1 MNNEEIK
8 GKIKKVVEN
17 PGVSIEK
24 GVKKGWETVKDFGKN
39 EKIKEVVENP
49 GVSIEKGVKKGWETA
64 KDFGKEV
71 KDTVTKKIKKEE
83 KK

>member
-8 GKIKKVVEN
+8 GKIKK
-17 PGVSIEK
+17 
-24 GVKKGWETVKDFGKN
+24 
-39 EKIKEVVENP
+39 VVENP